1 VKLLSKTNRY
11 YILAALAV
19 FLIGTLVFYVML
31 NQIMDNEANEQL
43 LIEKQQVVQQI
54 DILEQAPPPGITAGD
69 QIKIEP
75 YDTLQYEGLSR
86 PQNEYKRDISKFVK
100 ENGEILPFRELSFLH
115 EVKRQGQKSK
125 AYRITITK
133 ALFED
138 DDLIMTIVK
147 SMLILFLLLLVVMF
161 EINKRISRK
170 LWKPFYDSLQKLEV
184 FNISKDYPLQF
195 QTSGIQEFDE
205 LNHTLETITHKIS
218 KDYHSLKEFSENASH
233 EIQTPLAVIKSKL
246 ELLIQDEKLGE
257 TQMKLISDAY
267 ESASRLSRL
276 NQALILLTRISNKQ
290 YLETKHIVLNE
301 VILQK
306 LDHFKE
312 LITHKNISLT
322 NDLQSSLTAQMNPV
336 LADILLSNLIGN
348 AIKHNTVG
356 GWLNISTTTHTLIIS
371 NAGEPLISDPDKLF
385 ERFRK
390 DHTSDSL
397 GLGLAIVKQI
407 CETSTIS
414 IRYTCEGNTHTLR
427 LHIPSTEEP
436 KI

>member
-1 VKLLSKTNRY
+1 MKLLSKTNRY